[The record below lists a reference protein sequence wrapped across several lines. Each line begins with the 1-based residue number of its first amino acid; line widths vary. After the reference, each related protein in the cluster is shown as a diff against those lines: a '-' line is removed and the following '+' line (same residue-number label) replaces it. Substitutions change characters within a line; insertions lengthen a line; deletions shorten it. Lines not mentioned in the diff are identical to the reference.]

1 MSPAVRFVFV
11 LHDHQPVGN
20 FDGVIE
26 QAYRDSYLPL
36 LELLERHA
44 GIRLALHTSGPL
56 AEWFDRH
63 HPDYLDRVAALVAE
77 RQIEIVGGAFYE
89 PVLAMLPARDRIGQI
104 RLSTEW
110 LERRFKTKVTGM
122 WVAERVWDPGMT
134 SDIAA
139 AGIEWT
145 ILDDSHFKAAGLTD
159 DQLDRHWLT
168 EGDGATLAVFPVSE
182 HLRYVIPFA
191 SPHATIDHL
200 RSMASRRPGA
210 LAVFGDD
217 GEKFGVWPDTRKT
230 CFEEGWLETFFG
242 LLEANAD
249 WIQMCLPSEVVR
261 EVPPAGTVW
270 LPECSYRE
278 MMEWVLPPQLQLAC
292 IEARHTAA
300 ADPRLAGVAR
310 FLRGGSWRNFRMRY
324 PEANEM
330 YARMMAV
337 SKRLE
342 RLAAGNH
349 PPGAP
354 GIARAAALSE
364 ATQALYRGQCNC
376 AYWHGAFGGIYLPHL
391 RNAIY
396 HELIAADAAADRAEG
411 RLAPW
416 VEATT
421 DDYDFDGRTE
431 VRLSSDGL
439 DAWIA
444 PARGGMLYEL
454 DLRDQEHN
462 LLATL
467 DRRPEAYHAQVLA
480 GPGNARSV
488 VDASQVAKFKQEG
501 LERMVRYDA
510 SRRKSLIDHFWD
522 CDVDAASIVE
532 GTALERGD
540 FAAGGYEASIRR
552 NPGRIQVLL
561 ARTGNA
567 WGIPFTLSKAV
578 TLEAGSRTLEIAYK
592 LEGLPRGFRQHLA
605 IEFNFA
611 GMPAGAEGR
620 FFYDDGRKNLGDL
633 GDRLDLSEV
642 RVLGLVDDWLGIDAK
657 LAFSEPNNGLAA
669 GVWTFPIQSVSQ
681 SEGGFELV
689 HQSVVVMPHWIVT
702 PDADGIWKVAMRLS
716 IGSLKTGQAD
726 QPHLGKHATVFA
738 AR

>member
-1 MSPAVRFVFV
+1 MAR
-11 LHDHQPVGN
+11 
-20 FDGVIE
+20 
-26 QAYRDSYLPL
+26 
-36 LELLERHA
+36 
-44 GIRLALHTSGPL
+44 
-56 AEWFDRH
+56 
-63 HPDYLDRVAALVAE
+63 LVAE
-77 RQIEIVGGAFYE
+77 GQIEIVGGAFYE

-134 SDIAA
+134 RDIAA

-191 SPHATIDHL
+191 APAATIDHL
-200 RSMASRRPGA
+200 RHLASRRHGA

-230 CFEEGWLETFFG
+230 CFDEGWLETFFG

-261 EVPPAGTVW
+261 EMPPAGTVW

-278 MMEWVLPPQLQLAC
+278 MMEWVLPPESQLAC
-292 IEARHTAA
+292 IEARKICG
-300 ADPRLAGVAR
+300 ADPRLTSVAR
-310 FLRGGSWRNFRMRY
+310 FLRGGSWRNFRLRY

-337 SKRLE
+337 SRRLE
-342 RLAAGNH
+342 RLAAAQ
-349 PPGAP
+349 PPASGP
-354 GIARAAALSE
+354 AAEAVAE

-411 RLAPW
+411 KRTPW

-454 DLRDQEHN
+454 DLRDQQHN

-501 LERMVRYDA
+501 LERLVRYDA
-510 SRRKSLIDHFWD
+510 SRRKSLVDHFWD
-522 CDVDAASIVE
+522 CDVAAGQIVE
-532 GTALERGD
+532 GQSLERGD
-540 FAAGGYEASIRR
+540 FAAGDYEASIRR

-561 ARTGNA
+561 SRAGNA

-592 LEGLPRGFRQHLA
+592 LEGLPRDFRQHLA
-605 IEFNFA
+605 VEFNFA
-611 GMPAGAEGR
+611 GMPDRAEGR
-620 FFYDDGRKNLGDL
+620 FFYDDARRNLGDL
-633 GDRLDLSEV
+633 GSALDLTEV
-642 RVLGLVDDWLGIDAK
+642 RSLGLVDDWLGIDAR
-657 LAFSEPNNGLAA
+657 LAFAEPSNGRAA

-702 PDADGIWKVAMRLS
+702 PDANGVWKVAMRLS
-716 IGSLKTGQAD
+716 INNLKAAVVPP
-726 QPHLGKHATVFA
+726 PHVATSGIVSA